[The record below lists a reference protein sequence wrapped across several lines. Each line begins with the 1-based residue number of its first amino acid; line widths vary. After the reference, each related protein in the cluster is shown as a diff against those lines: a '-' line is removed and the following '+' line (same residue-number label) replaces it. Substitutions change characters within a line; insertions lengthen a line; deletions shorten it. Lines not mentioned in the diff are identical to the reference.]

1 MAAMR
6 SVGATKRKLRPLL
19 MSGLRRFLAR
29 RSLTVMVAVER
40 TFLSGRVEAG
50 EPPAAAWAAAS
61 WRRERRVPP
70 LPPLARVPLPPLRLL
85 VPLPMQLVGA
95 GWWLSRTDELGERV
109 EAGERKAVG
118 ESLEGRVVRLEGCR
132 SELVEC
138 SSSVASSAVERVCG

>member
-50 EPPAAAWAAAS
+50 EPPTAA
-61 WRRERRVPP
+61 
-70 LPPLARVPLPPLRLL
+70 
-85 VPLPMQLVGA
+85 
-95 GWWLSRTDELGERV
+95 
-109 EAGERKAVG
+109 
-118 ESLEGRVVRLEGCR
+118 
-132 SELVEC
+132 
-138 SSSVASSAVERVCG
+138 